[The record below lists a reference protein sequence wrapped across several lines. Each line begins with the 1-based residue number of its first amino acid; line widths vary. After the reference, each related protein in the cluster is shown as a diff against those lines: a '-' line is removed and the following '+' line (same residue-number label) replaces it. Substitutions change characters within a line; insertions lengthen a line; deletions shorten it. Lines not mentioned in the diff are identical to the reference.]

1 MTKKV
6 TFNKV
11 IYYFNFIFDIIKIG
25 DIMKNKL
32 LFIISIVISAIV
44 LIHLFIIGFMCPNEI
59 VLGSFNNGKVSS
71 IKKISLI
78 LYISLL
84 LVFYLIA
91 MLPTYIKEKNIN
103 FNLFMA
109 FILLEI
115 LLNILP
121 YFGS

>member
-11 IYYFNFIFDIIKIG
+11 IFYFNFIFDIIKKG

>member
-11 IYYFNFIFDIIKIG
+11 IFYFILIFVIIKIG

-59 VLGSFNNGKVSS
+59 ILGTFNNGKVSS

-91 MLPTYIKEKNIN
+91 MLPTYIKEKSIN

>member
-11 IYYFNFIFDIIKIG
+11 IFYFNFIFDIIKNG
-25 DIMKNKL
+25 DIMKNKF

-91 MLPTYIKEKNIN
+91 MLPTYIKEKSIN

>member
-11 IYYFNFIFDIIKIG
+11 IFYFIYNFVIIING

-32 LFIISIVISAIV
+32 LFIISIVISAII
-44 LIHLFIIGFMCPNEI
+44 LIHLLIIGFNCPNEI
-59 VLGSFNNGKVSS
+59 VIGTFNNGKVSS
-71 IKKISLI
+71 IKKITLI
-78 LYISLL
+78 LYISGLMT
-84 LVFYLIA
+84 FYLIA
-91 MLPTYIKEKNIN
+91 MLPKYINDKNVD

-109 FILLEI
+109 FILFEI

-121 YFGS
+121 YFGE

>member
-11 IYYFNFIFDIIKIG
+11 IFYFNFIFDIIKIG

>member
-11 IYYFNFIFDIIKIG
+11 IFYFIFIFDIIKIG

-59 VLGSFNNGKVSS
+59 ILGTFNNGKVSS

-84 LVFYLIA
+84 LIFYLIA
-91 MLPTYIKEKNIN
+91 MLPTYIKEKSIN

>member
-11 IYYFNFIFDIIKIG
+11 IFYFNFIFDIIKIG

-91 MLPTYIKEKNIN
+91 MLPTYIKEKSIN

>member
-11 IYYFNFIFDIIKIG
+11 IFYFNFIFDIIKNG

-59 VLGSFNNGKVSS
+59 ILGTFNNGKVSS

-91 MLPTYIKEKNIN
+91 MLPTYIKEKSIN

>member
-11 IYYFNFIFDIIKIG
+11 IFYFIFIFDIIKIG

-59 VLGSFNNGKVSS
+59 ILGTFNNGKVSS

-91 MLPTYIKEKNIN
+91 MLPTYIKEKSIN

>member
-1 MTKKV
+1 LTKKV

-11 IYYFNFIFDIIKIG
+11 IFYFIFIFVIIKNG

-59 VLGSFNNGKVSS
+59 ILGTFNNGKVSS

-84 LVFYLIA
+84 LIFYLIA

>member
-11 IYYFNFIFDIIKIG
+11 IFYFIFNFVIIIIG

-32 LFIISIVISAIV
+32 LFIISIVISAII
-44 LIHLFIIGFMCPNEI
+44 LIHLFIIGFICPNEI

-71 IKKISLI
+71 IKKVSLI
-78 LYISLL
+78 LYIIGL

-91 MLPTYIKEKNIN
+91 MLPTYIKEKNVN

>member
-11 IYYFNFIFDIIKIG
+11 IFYFNFIFDIIKIG

-59 VLGSFNNGKVSS
+59 ILGTFNNGKVSS

>member
-1 MTKKV
+1 LTKKV

-11 IYYFNFIFDIIKIG
+11 IFYFIFIFDIIKIG

-59 VLGSFNNGKVSS
+59 ILGTFNNGKVSS

>member
-11 IYYFNFIFDIIKIG
+11 IFYFIFIFDIIKIG

-59 VLGSFNNGKVSS
+59 ILGTFNNGKVSS

>member
-11 IYYFNFIFDIIKIG
+11 IFYFILIFVIIKIG

-32 LFIISIVISAIV
+32 LFIISIVISTIV
-44 LIHLFIIGFMCPNEI
+44 LIHLFIIGFMCSNEI
-59 VLGSFNNGKVSS
+59 VLGTFNNGKVSS

>member
-11 IYYFNFIFDIIKIG
+11 IFYFIFIFDIIKIG

-59 VLGSFNNGKVSS
+59 ILGTFNNGKVSS

-91 MLPTYIKEKNIN
+91 MLPTYIKEKSIN
-103 FNLFMA
+103 FNLFT
-109 FILLEI
+109 
-115 LLNILP
+115 
-121 YFGS
+121 

>member
-11 IYYFNFIFDIIKIG
+11 IFYFILIFDIIKIG

-59 VLGSFNNGKVSS
+59 ILGTFNNGKVSS

>member
-1 MTKKV
+1 LTKKV

-11 IYYFNFIFDIIKIG
+11 IFYFNFIFDIIKIG

-59 VLGSFNNGKVSS
+59 ILGTFNNGKVSS

-84 LVFYLIA
+84 LIFYLIA

>member
-11 IYYFNFIFDIIKIG
+11 IFYFNLIFVIIKIG

-91 MLPTYIKEKNIN
+91 MLPTYIKEKSIN

>member
-11 IYYFNFIFDIIKIG
+11 IFYFNLIFVIIKIG

>member
-11 IYYFNFIFDIIKIG
+11 IFYFIFIFDIIKIG

-59 VLGSFNNGKVSS
+59 ILGTFNNGKVSS

-84 LVFYLIA
+84 LIFYLIA

>member
-1 MTKKV
+1 LTKKV

-11 IYYFNFIFDIIKIG
+11 IFYFIFIFDIIKIG

-59 VLGSFNNGKVSS
+59 ILGTFNNGKVSS

-84 LVFYLIA
+84 LIFYLIA

>member
-11 IYYFNFIFDIIKIG
+11 IFYFNFIFDIIKNG

-32 LFIISIVISAIV
+32 LFIISIVISSFV

-91 MLPTYIKEKNIN
+91 MLPTYIKEKSIN

>member
-11 IYYFNFIFDIIKIG
+11 IFYFILIFVIIKIG

-91 MLPTYIKEKNIN
+91 MLPTYIKEKSIN

>member
-1 MTKKV
+1 LTKKV

-11 IYYFNFIFDIIKIG
+11 IFYFNFIFDIIKIG

-59 VLGSFNNGKVSS
+59 ILGTFNNGKVSS

-91 MLPTYIKEKNIN
+91 MLPTYIKEKSIN

>member
-11 IYYFNFIFDIIKIG
+11 IFYFIFNFVIIIIG

-32 LFIISIVISAIV
+32 LFIISIVISAII
-44 LIHLFIIGFMCPNEI
+44 LIHLFIIGFICPNEI
-59 VLGSFNNGKVSS
+59 VLGSFNNGKESS
-71 IKKISLI
+71 IKKVSLI
-78 LYISLL
+78 LYIIGLL
-84 LVFYLIA
+84 AFYLIA
-91 MLPTYIKEKNIN
+91 MLPTYIKEKSVN

-121 YFGS
+121 YFGR